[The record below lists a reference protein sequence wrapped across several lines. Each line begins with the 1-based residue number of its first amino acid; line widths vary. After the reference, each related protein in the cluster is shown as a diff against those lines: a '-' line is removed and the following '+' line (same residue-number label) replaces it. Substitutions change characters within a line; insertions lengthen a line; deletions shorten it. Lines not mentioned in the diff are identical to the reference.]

1 MREFNTELI
10 EEFLTAL
17 RVELNRSE
25 NTIKGYRKDL
35 MVFKD
40 FVLQEKKESV
50 PLTELTANL
59 LGAYIQ
65 YLARERLYQ
74 ARTIRRHVAAL
85 KSFFGYLE
93 DAEYIETNPASD
105 LVNPRCPDTEPNY
118 LYRSEVMRL
127 FAAIPVN
134 TKTALRDRS
143 ILMTLF
149 YTGVRVAELVNLR
162 REDICFAEKYVVVR
176 KGKGA
181 KYRRVPLHPKLE
193 KQLWLYLE
201 QWELEA
207 GGLSFYQRR
216 RRQAEHRIHKA
227 DYRSVRPGSG
237 DKKKVTPHVLRHTY
251 ATLLYRSGVVDIMTL
266 SRLLGHSGLRNT
278 TVYIHSDIEHLRTAL
293 EKLPSFEII
302 QRRLSNF

>member
-1 MREFNTELI
+1 MEFNAELI

-50 PLTELTANL
+50 PLAELTANL
-59 LGAYIQ
+59 LGEYIQ
-65 YLARERLYQ
+65 HLARERLYQ

-93 DAEYIETNPASD
+93 DAEYIETNPASG

-118 LYRSEVMRL
+118 LYRSEVMQL
-127 FAAIPVN
+127 FAAIPEN
-134 TKTALRDRS
+134 TRAALRDRTM
-143 ILMTLF
+143 LMTLF
-149 YTGVRVAELVNLR
+149 YTGMRVAELVNLDEIYAFLKIWYK
-162 REDICFAEKYVVVR
+162 RERGEIPA
-176 KGKGA
+176 
-181 KYRRVPLHPKLE
+181 VPLHRVG
-193 KQLWLYLE
+193 KQLLYLE
-201 QWELEA
+201 QWGWNGGYLFTNSAGGRLSTEYIRQITDRYAREA
-207 GGLSFYQRR
+207 G
-216 RRQAEHRIHKA
+216 I
-227 DYRSVRPGSG
+227 
-237 DKKKVTPHVLRHTY
+237 KKKVTPHVLRHTY

>member
-1 MREFNTELI
+1 MEFNAELI

-50 PLTELTANL
+50 PLAELTANL
-59 LGAYIQ
+59 LGEYIQ
-65 YLARERLYQ
+65 HLARERLYQ

-181 KYRRVPLHPKLE
+181 KYRRVPLHPVLE
-193 KQLWLYLE
+193 RQLLLYLE
-201 QWELEA
+201 RCEVEAEGYLFTNGA
-207 GGLSFYQRR
+207 GGRLSTEYI
-216 RRQAEHRIHKA
+216 RQITERYARAAGI
-227 DYRSVRPGSG
+227 R
-237 DKKKVTPHVLRHTY
+237 KKVTPHVLRHTY